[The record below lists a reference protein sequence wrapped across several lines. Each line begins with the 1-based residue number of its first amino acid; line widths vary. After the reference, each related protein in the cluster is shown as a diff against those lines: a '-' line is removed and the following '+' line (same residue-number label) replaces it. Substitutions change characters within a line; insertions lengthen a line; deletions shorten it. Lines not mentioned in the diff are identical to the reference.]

1 MKKATKLLLSILPIS
16 SISFLSVVSC
26 TTSSSNA
33 KQPDKKPEKP
43 NENTPKTP
51 PKPDE
56 SKQPDDNNTN
66 PGNSN
71 NDPNNP
77 ETKPDPSE
85 NHNLINQQVNQMKKN
100 DKPNHSDK
108 PQADDSNNNRDIFS
122 DLDKI
127 SKEISFKR
135 FSFYTQRDAVTAL
148 VDLQKDPS
156 TIYTIFSKDYKTI
169 FDKYHIQ
176 FLANNGES
184 ANNERSL
191 IEKIKLKFT
200 HKKFGQ
206 SKILDFIFTGF
217 KKNENTNITNN
228 KEKYITKKEKVE
240 KITDLFP
247 SLIGYMLLYSQDH
260 NQYENLMETKNVINF
275 EDLENGNSS
284 LFTDEAPLLNVA
296 TIKDYLFEF
305 NPELGK
311 LYKEKITAVR
321 YDDYNGILGVKL
333 EIENRDFDPKTT
345 KEPIIEKKFV
355 FDNFRK
361 VNIKDNE
368 KNPLSLFL
376 TQDKFKE
383 MTKSG
388 LLKTKIQELRSS
400 NKLEKKELLQDKKI
414 DFLKQQIF
422 KNLLVDINDNS
433 HNIYRSQSTLSLGS
447 NKTYKSIL
455 GLTGGFSIYPFHTSI
470 NKDSIKNIY
479 LSINKDEENAHKA
492 IIEFEVHIPVFSTG
506 FSDLKSYATSG
517 DEKYLVLKI
526 VQTALIQ

>member
-1 MKKATKLLLSILPIS
+1 MKKAIKLLLSILPIS
-16 SISFLSVVSC
+16 SISVLGVVSC
-26 TTSSSNA
+26 STTNLNA
-33 KQPDKKPEKP
+33 KQPDKKPGKP

-51 PKPDE
+51 SKPDE
-56 SKQPDDNNTN
+56 SKQPDNNNTN

-85 NHNLINQQVNQMKKN
+85 KPQSDQSMDKPDEKN
-100 DKPNHSDK
+100 DKPSHSDK
-108 PQADDSNNNRDIFS
+108 PQADDSNNNRDTFS

-127 SKEISFKR
+127 SKEISFRR

-148 VDLQKDPS
+148 IDLQKDPS
-156 TIYTIFSKDYKTI
+156 TIYTIFSKDYITI

-176 FLANNGES
+176 FLANNGEN
-184 ANNERSL
+184 ANNQKGL
-191 IEKIKLKFT
+191 IEKVKLKFT
-200 HKKFGQ
+200 DKKVGK
-206 SKILDFIFTGF
+206 SKILEFTFTWF
-217 KKNENTNITNN
+217 KKFENSNNTNN

-345 KEPIIEKKFV
+345 KEPIIEKEFV

-383 MTKSG
+383 MTKSE

-433 HNIYRSQSTLSLGS
+433 HNIYRSQSTLGLGS

-455 GLTGGFSIYPFHTSI
+455 GLKGGFSIYPFHTSI

-479 LSINKDEENAHKA
+479 LSINKDEENVYKA
-492 IIEFEVHIPVFSTG
+492 VIEFEVHIPVFSTG

-526 VQTALIQ
+526 VQTTSIQ